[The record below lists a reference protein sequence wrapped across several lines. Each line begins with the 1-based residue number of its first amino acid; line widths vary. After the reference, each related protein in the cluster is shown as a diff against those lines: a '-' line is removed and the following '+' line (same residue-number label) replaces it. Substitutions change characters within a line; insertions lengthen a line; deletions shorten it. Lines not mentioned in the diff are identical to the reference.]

1 MYFSKNPHLL
11 PFGQHSLPKLDP
23 KMHRVISWNFWKSIF
38 YCRLYS
44 NRSFWVFKLWSSE
57 IVRFTF
63 IFQEEFDE
71 MLLACTRIFTAR
83 QNLNLHQLFN
93 FLLLSID
100 QTYQLDQIWA
110 LLGAWIPVALKRFWA
125 LSSVSER
132 FWALSGVSGRFWA
145 IWSDSISGA
154 FRRFRAIWG
163 DLDRSKSLPR
173 KNIFTLMFVKFNDI

>member
-44 NRSFWVFKLWSSE
+44 NRSLWVFKLWSSE
-57 IVRFTF
+57 IVNFIF
-63 IFQEEFDE
+63 IFQDVFDE
-71 MLLACTRIFTAR
+71 MALARTRVFTAR

-110 LLGAWIPVALKRFWA
+110 LLGAWIPVAQ
-125 LSSVSER
+125 
-132 FWALSGVSGRFWA
+132 
-145 IWSDSISGA
+145 IWSCWVG
-154 FRRFRAIWG
+154 
-163 DLDRSKSLPR
+163 LV
-173 KNIFTLMFVKFNDI
+173 NTQ